1 VKAVV
6 GLRNPGPEYELTRHN
21 VGFEVVQAVAED
33 RGERLG
39 KGPSRT
45 RCETADLTLDGERV
59 VLAAPI
65 TYMNESGRAVRALT
79 DYFGIGGEDLLVLHD
94 DIDLPFGRLRIQQGG
109 GTGGHNGLRSIEK
122 ALGHREFTR
131 LKVGVGRPPGRMDPA
146 DFVLRRFTRAERA
159 EVDLMVAYAAAVVEE
174 WAIDVEAATR
184 RAGERKPA

>member
-1 VKAVV
+1 MKAVV

-21 VGFEVVQAVAED
+21 VGFEVVQAVAAD
-33 RGERLG
+33 RGVRLG
-39 KGPSRT
+39 KGPPRS
-45 RCETADLTLDGERV
+45 RCETAELRLGGKRV
-59 VLAAPI
+59 VLAAPV

-131 LKVGVGRPPGRMDPA
+131 LKIGVGRPPGRMDPA
-146 DFVLRRFTRAERA
+146 DFVLRRFARAERV
-159 EVDLMVAYAAAVVEE
+159 EVDLLVADAAAVVED
-174 WAIDVEAATR
+174 WATDVEAATR
-184 RAGERKPA
+184 RAGERKPV

>member
-1 VKAVV
+1 MKAVV

-21 VGFEVVQAVAED
+21 VGFEVVQAAAED

-45 RCETADLTLDGERV
+45 RCETAELRLDGERV

-79 DYFGIGGEDLLVLHD
+79 DYFGIGGGDLLVLHD

-122 ALGHREFTR
+122 ALGHRDFTR
-131 LKVGVGRPPGRMDPA
+131 LKIGVGRPPGRMDPA

-159 EVDLMVAYAAAVVEE
+159 EVDLMVADAVAVVED
-174 WAIDVEAATR
+174 WASDVEAATR